1 MDVWKESL
9 FYIFYVYGFL
19 FSTSHRS
26 EKSDISIGEEI
37 DEISVET
44 EESNAS
50 DKVCFSLNCS
60 SLHSFDLGLT
70 FCFFLP

>member
-1 MDVWKESL
+1 MNVIPGCSKNLIS
-9 FYIFYVYGFL
+9 IFMIFFP

-50 DKVCFSLNCS
+50 DKVW
-60 SLHSFDLGLT
+60 
-70 FCFFLP
+70 FF

>member
-1 MDVWKESL
+1 M
-9 FYIFYVYGFL
+9 IFFP

-50 DKVCFSLNCS
+50 DKVW
-60 SLHSFDLGLT
+60 
-70 FCFFLP
+70 FF

>member
-1 MDVWKESL
+1 MLMVC
-9 FYIFYVYGFL
+9 FL

-37 DEISVET
+37 DELSVGT

-50 DKVCFSLNCS
+50 DKV
-60 SLHSFDLGLT
+60 
-70 FCFFLP
+70 

>member
-1 MDVWKESL
+1 M
-9 FYIFYVYGFL
+9 IFFL

-37 DEISVET
+37 DEISVGT

-50 DKVCFSLNCS
+50 DKVWLFLNCY
-60 SLHSFDLGLT
+60 SLYPSDLVLTSFLT
-70 FCFFLP
+70 SVK

>member
-1 MDVWKESL
+1 MNVILGCLERKSF
-9 FYIFYVYGFL
+9 FYIYVYGFI

-44 EESNAS
+44 EESNTS
-50 DKVCFSLNCS
+50 DKVCF
-60 SLHSFDLGLT
+60 F
-70 FCFFLP
+70 

>member
-1 MDVWKESL
+1 MYYLDVEKESL
-9 FYIFYVYGFL
+9 ISMFMVFLL

-50 DKVCFSLNCS
+50 DKVW
-60 SLHSFDLGLT
+60 
-70 FCFFLP
+70 FF